1 MQQGAYYAI
10 PMISRLPSRKIH
22 TSWLIGVFCFG
33 LVVGV
38 IGVLWMP
45 SGLFASVSW
54 LIGGVGLMAIGL
66 WRHRMYAVFIVLVA
80 GCLVGLWRGGM
91 YRHDLAPYE
100 RLIGMTVTIRG
111 FVTDDADTGK
121 NDDLVLRLNDIHV
134 NGRPLKGSVWVSA
147 GERASIQR
155 SDTITVKG
163 RLSEGFGSFAA
174 SMYRA
179 ELVKTE
185 RPQPGDIAL
194 KVRDWFAGGVR
205 QAIPEPEASLGV
217 GYVAGQRRNLP
228 EELDKSLRAAGLT
241 HIVVA
246 SGYNLTILVEASRRL
261 FAKISKYMAALSGSV
276 LIAGFIAVTGMSPSM
291 SRAGLVAALGL
302 LAWYYG
308 RRFHPLV
315 LLPLAAAVTLLIN
328 PAYGWGDL
336 GWQLSFA
343 SFAGVLMVAPLLQR
357 YFFGEKEPGIIR
369 QILGE
374 TLSAWLCTLPL
385 IVLVFGEFSNV
396 AILANILVLPLV
408 PLAMLLTVAAG
419 AVALLVPPLAS
430 FVGLPAHV
438 ILSYTTYVADYLG
451 NLSWAQTALSIT
463 PLIFAG
469 YYILLVGFCGYMW
482 IRTHHD
488 FIGRGAVE

>member
-1 MQQGAYYAI
+1 MNMLRR
-10 PMISRLPSRKIH
+10 PLHP
-22 TSWLIGVFCFG
+22 SWLIASVFLG
-33 LVVGV
+33 LT
-38 IGVLWMP
+38 IGVM
-45 SGLFASVSW
+45 VSRLVPGAGFVSAAW
-54 LIGGVGLMAIGL
+54 LIGGIILTGLGL
-66 WRHRMYAVFIVLVA
+66 WRRRGYFLIIAFLA
-80 GCLVGLWRGGM
+80 GGVVGLWRGSI
-91 YRHDLAPYE
+91 YRQDLEPYA
-100 RLIGMTVTIRG
+100 RLVGQAVMMGGRVMEDPDESKRG
-111 FVTDDADTGK
+111 E
-121 NDDLVLRLNDIHV
+121 LVLRLGDITIDGH
-134 NGRPLKGSVWVSA
+134 PIKGAVWVSTS
-147 GERASIQR
+147 ERAPIQR
-155 SDTITVKG
+155 SDTVTVKG

-179 ELVKTE
+179 ELIKAE
-185 RPQPGDIAL
+185 RPQPGDVAL
-194 KVRDWFAGGVR
+194 KARDWFAGGVR
-205 QAIPEPEASLGV
+205 QAIPEPEASLGI

-261 FAKISKYMAALSGSV
+261 FAKVSKFMAAFCGGV
-276 LIAGFIAVTGMSPSM
+276 LITGFIAVTGMSPSM

-315 LLPLAAAVTLLIN
+315 LLPLAAGVTLLIN

-369 QILGE
+369 QIFGE

-408 PLAMLLTVAAG
+408 PLAMILTFAAG
-419 AVALLVPPLAS
+419 IGALLMPQLAS
-430 FVGLPAHV
+430 FIGLPAQAV
-438 ILSYTTYVADYLG
+438 LGYTTHVADYLG
-451 NLSWAQTALSIT
+451 SLAWAQTTLTIT
-463 PLIFAG
+463 PLVFAG

-482 IRTHHD
+482 YGTRYN
-488 FIGRGAVE
+488 FIGQGAVE